1 MLSIAGA
8 TGEMP
13 RAVLC
18 GKLISMAGAEHS
30 GPQLVSIEAGLV
42 AGVRPAQP
50 EDATAAG
57 VLDLSDKIV
66 IPGLIDAHTHLDFD
80 VLAGNEAAQG
90 AVDDATLLLRMVD
103 RAAVNLKW
111 GVTGVRLLGSRN
123 FMDLA
128 LRRAIDAGAIPG
140 PRIVTATRG
149 ISSSLGVS
157 ANNPSID
164 SEADMRRLIRE
175 NIARGADLIKVF
187 HSGWL
192 GSGEDACAP
201 LFSYGELCAA
211 VDEAHRY
218 GRTITAHSYG
228 GLSADECISAGVDC
242 IEHGFMMTRK
252 QFDQAAEKG
261 IWIVP
266 TLGVMTA
273 EPGIPELPHW
283 SDRIRKR
290 LLQGRADSWASVAML
305 RDSGV
310 RFALATDAVHGG
322 VADEA
327 GYGVRGGLSTTQA
340 LRSVTVDAAEV
351 SGWAG
356 KGGIVAPGAFA
367 DMVALDADPLVDIG
381 ALKQV
386 HAVLKAG
393 AVVARH

>member
-1 MLSIAGA
+1 MLNIAGA
-8 TGEMP
+8 TGEAP

-18 GKLISMAGAEHS
+18 GRLIGMTDADHS
-30 GPQLVSIEAGLV
+30 GPQLVGIESGLV
-42 AGVRPAQP
+42 TSIRPAQP
-50 EDATAAG
+50 GDAGADG
-57 VLDLSDKIV
+57 VLDLSSKTI
-66 IPGLIDAHTHLDFD
+66 IPGLVDAHTHLDFD
-80 VLAGNEAAQG
+80 VLAGNEAAQA

-111 GVTGVRLLGSRN
+111 GVTGVRLLGSRT

-128 LRRAIDAGAIPG
+128 LRWAIDAGTIPG

-157 ANNPSID
+157 ANNASID
-164 SEADMRRLIRE
+164 GEIGIRRLIRE
-175 NIARGADLIKVF
+175 NIARGADLIKIF

-201 LFSYGELCAA
+201 LFSYAELCAA

-252 QFDQAAEKG
+252 QYDLAAERG

-283 SDRIRKR
+283 PDWIRRR

-310 RFALATDAVHGG
+310 RFALSTDAVHGG

-327 GYGVRGGLSTTQA
+327 SYGVRGGLSTLQA
-340 LRSVTVDAAEV
+340 LRSITVDAAEV

-356 KGGIVAPGAFA
+356 KAGIVAPGAFA
-367 DMVALDADPLVDIG
+367 DMVALDSDPLADIG
-381 ALKQV
+381 GLKQV
-386 HAVLKAG
+386 HTVLKG
-393 AVVARH
+393 GVVVACH